1 MSATPVAVEAKRHA
15 AVLGAGPMGLATTY
29 ELLKKGWAVDL
40 YERDERIGGMSAS
53 TELGGL
59 KIERYYHFVCAPDHT
74 LFEYLRELGIEQHLK
89 WVETKMGFYFEG
101 KLYDWGNPL
110 ALLRFPEL
118 DPLTKLR
125 YGLHVFHTKGISDW
139 RALDREACIPW
150 LRKWV
155 GDRGYDVLWRSLF
168 ELKFHEYQDR
178 LSAAW
183 LGTRIKRVALS
194 RKSLS
199 QERLGYI
206 EGGSDVLL
214 DAIEAR
220 IRGMGG
226 RIFLKAGAEKID
238 IGPGEQVRGILVG
251 GELRPYETVISTIPL
266 PYLVRMA
273 PELPLDERAKIAGIL
288 NIGVVCAVFKL
299 AHPITRNFWT
309 NINDPGIA
317 IPGLIEYSNLNP
329 LPATVVYAPFYMPV
343 THAKYREPAPAFVHE
358 VKGYLKKLNPKF
370 RDDWVLAANAFRY
383 EFAQTVCTPNFF
395 EKLPPMRSKAR
406 GLFLAD
412 TSHYYPEDRSISESM
427 RIGRRLANL
436 ASGS

>member
-1 MSATPVAVEAKRHA
+1 
-15 AVLGAGPMGLATTY
+15 
-29 ELLKKGWAVDL
+29 
-40 YERDERIGGMSAS
+40 
-53 TELGGL
+53 
-59 KIERYYHFVCAPDHT
+59 
-74 LFEYLRELGIEQHLK
+74 
-89 WVETKMGFYFEG
+89 
-101 KLYDWGNPL
+101 
-110 ALLRFPEL
+110 
-118 DPLTKLR
+118 
-125 YGLHVFHTKGISDW
+125 
-139 RALDREACIPW
+139 
-150 LRKWV
+150 
-155 GDRGYDVLWRSLF
+155 
-168 ELKFHEYQDR
+168 
-178 LSAAW
+178 
-183 LGTRIKRVALS
+183 
-194 RKSLS
+194 
-199 QERLGYI
+199 
-206 EGGSDVLL
+206 
-214 DAIEAR
+214 
-220 IRGMGG
+220 MGG
-226 RIFLKAGAEKID
+226 RILLKAGAEKID

-427 RIGRRLANL
+427 RIGRQLANL